1 MVINRSKKIV
11 FLQNFEESFLEAK
24 CTLVL
29 NTKVQTVCNILFLK
43 KNNKVTKSVL
53 YLQGPT

>member
-29 NTKVQTVCNILFLK
+29 NTKVQTVCTILFLK
-43 KNNKVTKSVL
+43 KKNKVTKSVL